1 MQLFA
6 FSHQDFD
13 FTDAYLGII
22 QTSDSP
28 LSPAGVESQEVGG
41 LQRVSMHT
49 MYLIVEL
56 ENNNIGAT
64 QGQPP
69 WLARRPGAADHIS
82 SDLCSLQP
90 RVEVK
95 LFVSDATQSR
105 IRMRHEKIISIP

>member
-6 FSHQDFD
+6 FFYQDFD

-56 ENNNIGAT
+56 ENNHKGAT
-64 QGQPP
+64 LGHLP

-82 SDLCSLQP
+82 SNLCSLLL
-90 RVEVK
+90 RV
-95 LFVSDATQSR
+95 SR
-105 IRMRHEKIISIP
+105 